1 MEKKKVIRETIEAIV
16 VALILALTIRTFVVQ
31 AFKIPSSSM
40 EPTLLIGDHILVNKF
55 IYGFPVPFTDIKL
68 APFTKPKQWDVV
80 VFKFPKDKSK
90 DYIKRVVGV
99 EGDTVEVRDKKI
111 FVNNKEVQDPYGFH
125 KDPITFPRENAPRDN
140 FGPFT
145 VPKDSIFVMGDNRD
159 SSFDSRFWGIVKLG
173 EIRGKAFIIYWSW
186 DSKETWVR
194 FERFARW
201 IK

>member
-1 MEKKKVIRETIEAIV
+1 MKKKVIRETIEAIV

-40 EPTLLIGDHILVNKF
+40 EPTLLVGDHILVNKF
-55 IYGFPVPFTDIKL
+55 MYGFSVPFTNIKL
-68 APFTKPKQWDVV
+68 VPFTKPKRWDVV

-90 DYIKRVVGV
+90 DYIKRVIGV
-99 EGDTVEVRDKKI
+99 EGDTVEVRNKKI
-111 FVNNKEVQDPYGFH
+111 FINGKEVEDPYGFH
-125 KDPITFPRENAPRDN
+125 KDPITFPAINESRDN

-159 SSFDSRFWGIVKLG
+159 SSFDSRFWGVVKLS

-194 FERFARW
+194 FERFAKW
-201 IK
+201 IR